1 MIIEYVWKP
10 GFDGCWLDTT
20 ELVQCVPLKD
30 DELHLYFRGG
40 TDNYIREG
48 GYILVNG
55 VKIIGNKAISG
66 KLHEI
71 VTIERLGEANAATVL
86 SRKKSTKKKV

>member
-1 MIIEYVWKP
+1 MIIEYAWKP

-20 ELVQCVPLKD
+20 ELAQCVPLKD
-30 DELHLYFRGG
+30 DELHLYFKGG
-40 TDNYIREG
+40 CDSYIREG

-55 VKIIGNKAISG
+55 VKIIGNKEISR

-71 VTIERLGEANAATVL
+71 VTIERLGEANAVTVL
-86 SRKKSTKKKV
+86 SQKKSTKKKV

>member
-1 MIIEYVWKP
+1 MIIEYAWKS

-20 ELVQCVPLKD
+20 ELIQCVPLKD

-40 TDNYIREG
+40 IDNYIRES
-48 GYILVNG
+48 GYIIVNG

-66 KLHEI
+66 KLREI
-71 VTIERLGEANAATVL
+71 VAIERLGEANAAVVL
-86 SRKKSTKKKV
+86 SKKKSTKKKV

>member
-1 MIIEYVWKP
+1 MIIEYAWKQ

>member
-1 MIIEYVWKP
+1 MIIEYAWKS

>member
-1 MIIEYVWKP
+1 MIIEYAWKP

-20 ELVQCVPLKD
+20 ELVQCAPVED

-48 GYILVNG
+48 GYIIVNG
-55 VKIIGNKAISG
+55 VKIIGNKAISC
-66 KLHEI
+66 KLREI
-71 VTIERLGEANAATVL
+71 VAIERLGEANAATVL
-86 SRKKSTKKKV
+86 SRKKSTKKKA

>member
-1 MIIEYVWKP
+1 MIIEYAWKP
-10 GFDGCWLDTT
+10 GYDGGWFDTT
-20 ELVQCVPLKD
+20 DLIQCAPLKD

-40 TDNYIREG
+40 NDNYIREN
-48 GYILVNG
+48 GYIIVNG
-55 VKIIGNKAISG
+55 VKIRGNKEISR

-86 SRKKSTKKKV
+86 SQKKPVKKKV

>member
-1 MIIEYVWKP
+1 MIIEYAWKQ

-48 GYILVNG
+48 GYIIVNG

-71 VTIERLGEANAATVL
+71 VSIERLGDANAAIVL
-86 SRKKSTKKKV
+86 PSKKSTKKKA